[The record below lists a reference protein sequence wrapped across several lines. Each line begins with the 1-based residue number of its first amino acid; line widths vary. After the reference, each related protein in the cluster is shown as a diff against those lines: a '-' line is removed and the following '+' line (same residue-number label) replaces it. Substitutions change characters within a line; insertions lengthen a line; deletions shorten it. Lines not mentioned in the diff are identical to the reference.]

1 MTAKEALATIKGL
14 LKTKFSEEET
24 GKFEIS
30 KLSDGTEVQY
40 SKLEAGGDFSI
51 LDKDGVANPAPAGE
65 YELEDARIVVVTEP
79 GKIAEL
85 KDKSAEAE
93 DPKEGEQQAQKM
105 AESDPV
111 AGGGAAVL
119 DWSDRIQDLQRQ
131 LTWVVEA
138 YANLKNAMTA
148 FKADTN
154 NVITQVV
161 GFMEIVAGEDKEGA
175 ATPPKQTVFS
185 EQKKKKEGARQ
196 KALDAF
202 AAFSEKVKEKK

>member
-14 LKTKFSEEET
+14 LKIKLSEEEA
-24 GKFEIS
+24 GKFETG

-51 LDKDGVANPAPAGE
+51 LDKDGAATPAPAGE
-65 YELEDARIVVVTEP
+65 YELEDARIVVVIEP

-85 KDKSAEAE
+85 KDKAGDPPVEEDTKPDEMVAALSLQVAELLSTVTA
-93 DPKEGEQQAQKM
+93 QAGIIT
-105 AESDPV
+105 S
-111 AGGGAAVL
+111 
-119 DWSDRIQDLQRQ
+119 LQE
-131 LTWVVEA
+131 TV
-138 YANLKNAMTA
+138 KT

-185 EQKKKKEGARQ
+185 EQKKKKEDARQ
-196 KALDAF
+196 KARDAF